1 MAGDMMQALKNLTG
15 LGDAY
20 KDSGVDWLLLY
31 CTDVLQKDNE
41 RLKAINKQLMAK
53 F

>member
-1 MAGDMMQALKNLTG
+1 MAGDTMQASKNLTG

-20 KDSGVDWLLLY
+20 KDNGVGWLLLY
-31 CTDVLQKDNE
+31 CTHALQKDNE
-41 RLKAINKQLMAK
+41 SLKAINKQLVAK